1 METTAEIQKYHLYIV
16 LPGHWF
22 QGFLNSPFAIIRVF
36 TSANKPLTR
45 YQNILKEKKKL
56 TSIETHI
63 PKVRP
68 QAFVRPATILK
79 YELSKH
85 PIRYHRE
92 EILCSQLSQNGH
104 RLRVLEGFCLM
115 FATKVLFLLVD

>member
-45 YQNILKEKKKL
+45 YQNILKEKKK
-56 TSIETHI
+56 T
-63 PKVRP
+63 
-68 QAFVRPATILK
+68 
-79 YELSKH
+79 YEHRDAYSKGT
-85 PIRYHRE
+85 P
-92 EILCSQLSQNGH
+92 S
-104 RLRVLEGFCLM
+104 GFRSPRHH
-115 FATKVLFLLVD
+115 FKI